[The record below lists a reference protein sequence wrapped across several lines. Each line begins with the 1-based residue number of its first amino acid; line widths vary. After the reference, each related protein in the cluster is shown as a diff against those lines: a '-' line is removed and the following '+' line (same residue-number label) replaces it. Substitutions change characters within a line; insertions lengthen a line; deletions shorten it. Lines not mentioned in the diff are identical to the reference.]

1 MQRCSPEQAAR
12 LARAIGFRTVTVTAR
27 DPSTDPA
34 LPPLLAF
41 WDSLRSEFPLTAR
54 HLHWEAIG
62 ELALLLTWEP
72 GRGEMTAVHSAPQ
85 APAILLYAHADVVPA
100 GDESAWSHGPF
111 AGDIADGFIW
121 GRGALD
127 DKNAL
132 LGGLEAVEGLLAEG
146 FTPARAVY
154 LAFGADEETDG
165 ERGARAIA
173 RALSE
178 RRVRLACVFD
188 ESSIISN
195 GSIAF
200 IKKPIAMIGVAE
212 KGFANVEIIV
222 RGKPGHAAMPGR
234 HTAAGALCAV
244 VAALERRPFPLRL
257 TGTVERFFRS
267 LAPHARGPLGLALRF
282 LRPLWP
288 LLGGALAAD
297 PAVAT
302 LFRTTQAVTILRAGE
317 KANVIPG
324 EARAVL
330 NLRTLPGDTAESA
343 LMRVDRLARR
353 HLPRGFTIETGFFS
367 AARASDPVPEK
378 PLSAELWQAVSEA
391 VAEIAPD
398 AIVAPFMA
406 IMLSDSRKFVAIADA
421 IVRLLP
427 VVLDPGEVARI
438 HGVDERISFENY
450 GRMVAFY
457 RSVIRK
463 TASRRDG

>member
-1 MQRCSPEQAAR
+1 MRHCSPEQAAR
-12 LARAIGFRTVTVTAR
+12 LAHAIGFRTLTVTAR

-41 WDSLRSEFPLTAR
+41 WDFLRREFPLSAR
-54 HLHWEAIG
+54 HLHWEAIS

-72 GRGEMTAVHSAPQ
+72 GRGEA

-111 AGDIADGFIW
+111 SGDIADGFIW

-132 LGGLEAVEGLLAEG
+132 LAGLEAVEGLLAEG
-146 FTPARAVY
+146 FTPARTVY

-165 ERGARAIA
+165 ERGARVIA
-173 RALSE
+173 QALAE
-178 RRVRLACVFD
+178 RGMRLACVFD
-188 ESSIISN
+188 ESSIISH
-195 GSIAF
+195 GSIPF

-222 RGKPGHAAMPGR
+222 RGKSGHAAMPGR
-234 HTAAGALCAV
+234 HTAAGALSAV
-244 VAALERRPFPLRL
+244 VAAIERRPFPLRL
-257 TGTVERFFRS
+257 TGTVARFFRS

-288 LLGGALAAD
+288 LLRGVLAAD

-302 LFRTTQAVTILRAGE
+302 LFRTTQAVTILRAGD

-343 LMRVDRLARR
+343 RLRVDRLSRR
-353 HLPRGFTIETGFFS
+353 HLPSGFTLETGFLAS
-367 AARASDPVPEK
+367 TEASDPVPEK
-378 PLSAELWQAVSEA
+378 PLGRDLWQAVSESI
-391 VAEIAPD
+391 AEIAPD

-406 IMLSDSRKFVAIADA
+406 IMLSDSRKFAAIADA
-421 IVRLLP
+421 IVRFLP
-427 VVLDPGEVARI
+427 VVLDPGEVTRI

-450 GRMVAFY
+450 GRMIAFC
-457 RSVIRK
+457 RSVIQK
-463 TASRRDG
+463 TASSRDG